1 MSFTVP
7 SRHSRTA
14 TAGLEV
20 FDTMLKRILVGVVFI
35 PIVFVVLFVLPPIW
49 TAIMVAFI
57 GALASYELLRA
68 TGVAHHNRTYLYTSL
83 CAALIPFGI
92 YLTGSGWQVSY
103 AVPVALCMVLLMC
116 ALFMQAIIH
125 FGGEDSIPMEHVMVG
140 LFAGAIIPAFL
151 SCLLQ
156 LRMMENGKF
165 LVLLPIISAFLT
177 DSGAYFVGMF
187 FGKHRGVTKV
197 SPNKSLE
204 GYIGGIVA
212 GALFMLLY
220 GVVLEKVV
228 GIIPSYPVMA
238 VYGLVGSAVTELG
251 DLSFSLIKR
260 QFGVK
265 DYGNLLPGHGGM
277 MDRFDSMVFAA
288 PAIWVMVSMFPAF

>member
-1 MSFTVP
+1 
-7 SRHSRTA
+7 
-14 TAGLEV
+14 
-20 FDTMLKRILVGVVFI
+20 MLKRILVGVVFI

-49 TAIMVAFI
+49 TAVMAAFI
-57 GALASYELLRA
+57 GALASYELMRA
-68 TGVAHHNRTYLYTSL
+68 TSAAHNNRTYFFVSL

-92 YLTGSGWQVSY
+92 YMTGNGWQVSD
-103 AVPVALCMVLLMC
+103 AVPVAACGVLLMC
-116 ALFMQAIIH
+116 ALFFQAILC
-125 FGGEDSIPMEHVMVG
+125 FGGADAVPIERVMIG
-140 LFAGAIIPAFL
+140 LFAGVVMPAFL

-165 LVLLPIISAFLT
+165 MVLLPIISAFLT

-220 GVVLEKVV
+220 GLVLEKTV
-228 GIIPSYPVMA
+228 GIVPSYPVMA

-265 DYGNLLPGHGGM
+265 DYGDLLPGHGGM

>member
-1 MSFTVP
+1 
-7 SRHSRTA
+7 
-14 TAGLEV
+14 
-20 FDTMLKRILVGVVFI
+20 MLKRILVGVVFL

-116 ALFMQAIIH
+116 ALFMQAIIR

-156 LRMMENGKF
+156 LRMMGNGKF

-204 GYIGGIVA
+204 GYIGGIVV

-228 GIIPSYPVMA
+228 GIVPSYLVMA

>member
-1 MSFTVP
+1 
-7 SRHSRTA
+7 
-14 TAGLEV
+14 
-20 FDTMLKRILVGVVFI
+20 MLKRILVGVVFL

-116 ALFMQAIIH
+116 ALFMQAIIR
-125 FGGEDSIPMEHVMVG
+125 FGGGDSIPMEHVMVG

-156 LRMMENGKF
+156 LRMMGNGKF

-228 GIIPSYPVMA
+228 GIVPSYLVMA